1 MVQPKQRIPPP
12 SPSPPTES
20 LTPDFARDRSPLSI
34 PLISYSQVNPMDEVD
49 NTIDMVLER
58 NAREVLHPKLFQY
71 PALLRKVKN
80 ILTGKAKW
88 FEKEREH
95 EKDNN
100 ASQVPVSDLT
110 ACRNSPAAGPSRS
123 RNIKQFEGR
132 PLSTSR
138 SSDKLSLAASQDSFV
153 TVIEVNTQ
161 QATTKVNARGSS
173 RSMSTPQKK
182 AVIPQPVPVT
192 PEVVLCDR
200 MSTQPVSLDNTQP
213 SENPLQTQE
222 ILSVEEGHKMW
233 VDSEVEIS
241 TVPEEIIEIEDNSC
255 SMVNEI
261 LGEESPATP
270 PSPAPDRTPKR
281 TRAVQPNTPVTRS
294 RTKNSTGSTTTPIK
308 IEARTPVKGRVSSLK
323 KGTGGR

>member
-1 MVQPKQRIPPP
+1 
-12 SPSPPTES
+12 
-20 LTPDFARDRSPLSI
+20 
-34 PLISYSQVNPMDEVD
+34 MDEVD

-71 PALLRKVKN
+71 PALLRKVKS
-80 ILTGKAKW
+80 ILTGKAKL
-88 FEKEREH
+88 FGKER

-100 ASQVPVSDLT
+100 ASEVAVRE
-110 ACRNSPAAGPSRS
+110 CRNSPVAGPSRS
-123 RNIKQFEGR
+123 TNIKDLDSK
-132 PLSTSR
+132 PLATPSTSR

-161 QATTKVNARGSS
+161 QTATLVKSRESS
-173 RSMSTPQKK
+173 RLKSTPQKK
-182 AVIPQPVPVT
+182 AITSQPVPVT

-200 MSTQPVSLDNTQP
+200 LGTQPVSLDNTQP
-213 SENPLQTQE
+213 FENPLQTQE
-222 ILSVEEGHKMW
+222 ILSPEEGHKMW

-270 PSPAPDRTPKR
+270 PPKIQPPSSPAPERTPKR
-281 TRAVQPNTPVTRS
+281 NAGVQPNTPVTRS
-294 RTKNSTGSTTTPIK
+294 RTKNISGSTTTQIK
-308 IEARTPVKGRVSSLK
+308 VEAGTPVKRRGSPLK
-323 KGTGGR
+323 KGTGGKRRHKMNRS